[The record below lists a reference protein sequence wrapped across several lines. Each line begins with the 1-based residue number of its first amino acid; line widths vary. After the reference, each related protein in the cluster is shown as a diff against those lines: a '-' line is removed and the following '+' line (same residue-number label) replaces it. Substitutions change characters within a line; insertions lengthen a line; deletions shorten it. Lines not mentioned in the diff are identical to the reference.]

1 MEEPVKYLGWI
12 VLIVV
17 LVIGVV
23 LYNTKYLAL
32 QNRFDQQAREAEMW
46 MSKTEEAKRRSDLNL
61 TRQQMAPDVSLLLA
75 DVFPNTD
82 SFSLTKWAKD
92 TLSAITNEL
101 RRTKGVIVVSVY
113 TDDNDAGLMT
123 KSRYFDAWALSA
135 AKAAVVTRFL
145 QSKGIPAERMVLQ
158 ALGAPRETGATLPDL
173 KPLSNRRLEIT
184 VRAAQ

>member
-1 MEEPVKYLGWI
+1 
-12 VLIVV
+12 
-17 LVIGVV
+17 
-23 LYNTKYLAL
+23 
-32 QNRFDQQAREAEMW
+32 
-46 MSKTEEAKRRSDLNL
+46 
-61 TRQQMAPDVSLLLA
+61 
-75 DVFPNTD
+75 
-82 SFSLTKWAKD
+82 
-92 TLSAITNEL
+92 
-101 RRTKGVIVVSVY
+101 
-113 TDDNDAGLMT
+113 MT